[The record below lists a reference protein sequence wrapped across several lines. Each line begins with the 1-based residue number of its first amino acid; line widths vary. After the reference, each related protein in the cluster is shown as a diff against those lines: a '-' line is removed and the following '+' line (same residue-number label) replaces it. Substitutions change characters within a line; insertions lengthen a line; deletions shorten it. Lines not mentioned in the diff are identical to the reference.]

1 MELFL
6 INHDYKYAAEQIM
19 LLLFPNERPVYP
31 EAPTGDLWASIKLTR
46 GKKYAVASC
55 RLRSG
60 SKTVLGRAAVSE
72 AAFSDP
78 LSEARCLQR
87 IVKKSFYRAGLALAS
102 EKPPWG
108 SVTGVRPGK
117 LMSVYLSAKMS
128 DAGAKTA
135 FMKEYDVSPER
146 AQLCLETAKC
156 AAKTTKTLA
165 TRDVCLYVGIPFCPT
180 RCAYCSFVSQA
191 VEKSGTQ
198 VEPYLKALL
207 QDISETAR
215 AARAANLNVISIY
228 FGGGTPTAL
237 TPSQLSSV
245 CAALAENFDLS
256 ACREY
261 TMEAG
266 RPDTIT
272 KEKLEVLKTHG
283 ITRISVNPQSMN
295 DAVLRAIG
303 RGHTA
308 RDVEAALRLVRAAG
322 DFSVNM
328 DLIAGLPGDDA
339 ESFKKSLLRV
349 LELNPE
355 NITVHTLALKKG
367 SRISLEKTALCAQE
381 QTREMV
387 DFSREVLRRAGF
399 SPYYLYRQKYMSG
412 ALENIGWSRPGHENL
427 YNICIMEELCGII
440 SMGAGASTKL
450 ISKDGEMLR
459 RYAPKY
465 PKEYIEKIEAIA
477 KQKTEIKEFYQ
488 WHTV

>member
-180 RCAYCSFVSQA
+180 RCEYCSFAATTLTKKTDVD
-191 VEKSGTQ
+191 G
-198 VEPYLKALL
+198 YLSALEAEL
-207 QDISETAR
+207 MHYAAETKGR
-215 AARAANLNVISIY
+215 RLETVYI
-228 FGGGTPTAL
+228 GGGTPTAL
-237 TPSQLSSV
+237 DEERLERLLCFVRGAFS
-245 CAALAENFDLS
+245 FDDVK
-256 ACREY
+256 EF
-261 TMEAG
+261 TVEAG

-272 KEKLEVLKTHG
+272 AGKLRLLKDSG
-283 ITRISVNPQSMN
+283 VTRISVNPQTLH
-295 DAVLRAIG
+295 DETLAAIG
-303 RGHTA
+303 RQHSSKQFF
-308 RDVEAALRLVRAAG
+308 EAYEMAVNAG
-322 DFSVNM
+322 FDNINI
-328 DLIAGLPGDDA
+328 DLIAGLPGETADHMA
-339 ESFKKSLLRV
+339 RTLAGIEPLAPNAV
-349 LELNPE
+349 
-355 NITVHTLALKKG
+355 TVHTLAVKRA
-367 SRISLEKTALCAQE
+367 SRLRETLDEQTLADAAAVEDMLGITRAWCAQ
-381 QTREMV
+381 QG
-387 DFSREVLRRAGF
+387 LL
-399 SPYYLYRQKYMSG
+399 PYYMYRQKNMLG
-412 ALENIGWSRPGHENL
+412 NFENVGYAKPGFEGI
-427 YNICIMEELCGII
+427 YNIQMMEENQTVFAA
-440 SMGAGASTKL
+440 GAGAV
-450 ISKDGEMLR
+450 SKIYTPHDNR
-459 RYAPKY
+459 
-465 PKEYIEKIEAIA
+465 IERVPNCKQYQDYVRNHIA
-477 KQKTEIKEFYQ
+477 RTQG
-488 WHTV
+488 